1 MELLQSLFAVDM
13 SLKQQAEVR
22 SASPLGLGGSQLWD
36 WLDSGSGGEFWGG
49 VVVVCVW
56 LTLYHC
62 VGGLHG
68 RQVGNNSDVIITVG
82 VLNVDGDG
90 FLHFP
95 VQTGH
100 HPRWACH
107 IGQAA
112 LMVIAG
118 GQTHRL
124 QHSSWG

>member
-1 MELLQSLFAVDM
+1 MGC
-13 SLKQQAEVR
+13 R
-22 SASPLGLGGSQLWD
+22 G
-36 WLDSGSGGEFWGG
+36 
-49 VVVVCVW
+49 

-62 VGGLHG
+62 VGSLHR

-100 HPRWACH
+100 HSRGACH

-112 LMVIAG
+112 LMIIAG
-118 GQTHRL
+118 GQYTA
-124 QHSSWG
+124 